1 MSLVFTQE
9 NRVHPTN
16 CLPWSWFQ
24 KNRWRRLSSGSRKKH
39 HLRHC
44 YISKPFTADAMM
56 YHKCQ
61 AEQDCTIFPSNPRKK
76 KRKRKEKV
84 FPLRVLTV
92 ILIELSQGSCVD
104 LCPEMKGLSCSCSP
118 SRLSTVWC
126 RRFRW
131 RLAVTLAVTPAV
143 ALVKLSGKPFISW
156 RTTQG
161 GATLKKNLFVS
172 VCHLLSR
179 PPTHQ
184 LTHPGVHGW
193 SVLLSS
199 VSCMIYLSNY
209 PISPSNNL
217 CSADNLALKYWCRF
231 LADGILHGCKTAI
244 HFLWCQPVHKL
255 IKL

>member
-24 KNRWRRLSSGSRKKH
+24 KTVEDVCLLAREKKNTICGIVTLANRLLLTPW
-39 HLRHC
+39 
-44 YISKPFTADAMM
+44 
-56 YHKCQ
+56 
-61 AEQDCTIFPSNPRKK
+61 CTINVKLSKTVQFFPPTREKE
-76 KRKRKEKV
+76 RKEKV